1 MKGTPMRTV
10 RLLLIAL
17 ISAFALAACS
27 DTPDTVE
34 DAVSSLPGEE
44 DVAEVGADIQADIE
58 AVATEIENSEAADDL
73 SAAWTDMQAEIN
85 AAVDSI
91 TSNETVDTE
100 AIQAELDEF
109 QTEVETAGDAV
120 SDDLV
125 AAWNELRSSVEEMIG

>member
-1 MKGTPMRTV
+1 MRTI

-17 ISAFALAACS
+17 IGAFAMAACS
-27 DTPDTVE
+27 DTPATVE

-44 DVAEVGADIQADIE
+44 DVAEVGADIQADIQ
-58 AVATEIENSEAADDL
+58 AVATEIESSEAADDL
-73 SAAWTDMQAEIN
+73 SAAWSDMQAEIN

-100 AIQAELDEF
+100 AIRAELDEF

-125 AAWNELRSSVEEMIG
+125 AAWNDLRSTVEEMIG

>member
-1 MKGTPMRTV
+1 MRTV
-10 RLLLIAL
+10 RLFLVAL
-17 ISAFALAACS
+17 IGAFAMAACA

-44 DVAEVGADIQADIE
+44 DVAEVGADIQAEIE

-73 SAAWTDMQAEIN
+73 TAAWSDMQAEIN

-91 TSNETVDTE
+91 TSNEAVDTE

-109 QTEVETAGDAV
+109 QAEVEAAGDAV

-125 AAWNELRSSVEEMIG
+125 VAWNELRSTVEDLIG

>member
-1 MKGTPMRTV
+1 MRTV
-10 RLLLIAL
+10 RLLLVAL
-17 ISAFALAACS
+17 IGAFAMVACA

-44 DVAEVGADIQADIE
+44 DMAEVGAEIQTEIE

-73 SAAWTDMQAEIN
+73 SAAWSDIQTEIN

-91 TSNETVDTE
+91 TSDGTVDTE

-109 QTEVETAGDAV
+109 QTEVEAAGDAV

-125 AAWNELRSSVEEMIG
+125 AAWNELRSTVEELIG